1 MKKQKVL
8 IVRFS
13 SFGDIVQCSV
23 VVERLRQR
31 FKDAEIHWVTR
42 GEFKNL
48 VSLNRNVDKV
58 ITIDKS
64 GGVKALLYLAFK
76 LRGKNYTHV
85 YDAHHNLRSAVIRFV
100 LMLNFNF
107 PSLIVRSKN
116 RLKRI
121 LLFKFRINLFPKPFR
136 GIESYLLPLTKWE
149 IPFETP
155 QVPVLWN
162 FPILN
167 QKWENK
173 KFIAFVPSAAWEM
186 KRWPISHWKKLVALL
201 PNINIIILGG
211 KDDLFCEE
219 ICQVAPSRVT
229 NLTGKLTLIES
240 CDIVKKSTML
250 VSADTG
256 LLHVADVLGVPAISL
271 MGPTAFGFTA
281 GPQIKTMEIELACR
295 PCSKDGRGKCS
306 QEIYQKCM
314 VDIVPEKVAFE
325 ILNTHFFS

>member
-31 FKDAEIHWVTR
+31 FKEAEIHWVTR
-42 GEFKNL
+42 SEFKNL
-48 VSLNRNVDKV
+48 VGLNKNIDKV
-58 ITIDKS
+58 ISIEKSAGLKGLIDL
-64 GGVKALLYLAFK
+64 ALK
-76 LRGKNYTHV
+76 LRREKYTHV
-85 YDAHHNLRSAVIRFV
+85 YDAHHNLRSGILKFA

-107 PSLIVRSKN
+107 PSLVVRSKD
-116 RLKRI
+116 RIKRI
-121 LLFKFRINLFPKPFR
+121 LLFNFRINLFPRPFK
-136 GIESYLLPLTKWE
+136 GVESYLKPLSKWN
-149 IPFETP
+149 IPLELLA
-155 QVPVLWN
+155 VPVIWN
-162 FPILN
+162 FPVLN
-167 QKWENK
+167 QEWENK
-173 KFIAFVPSAAWEM
+173 KFITFVPSAAWEM
-186 KRWPISHWKKLVALL
+186 KRWPVSHWKKLVLLL
-201 PNINIIILGG
+201 PNINIVILGG

-219 ICQVAPSRVT
+219 ISRVDPTRVT
-229 NLTGKLTLIES
+229 NLVGKLSLIES
-240 CDIVKKSTML
+240 CDIVKKSSLL

-256 LLHVADVLGVPAISL
+256 LLHVADVLGVPGISL

-281 GPQIKTMEIELACR
+281 GKQIKTMEIELACR

-314 VDIVPEKVAFE
+314 VDITPEKVAFE